1 MEPRSVA
8 QSLLR
13 YQQSMTQTP
22 HRLQTTSG
30 LFPKRAHLLVSGV
43 LAWLFVGSQ
52 PAPAQI
58 RIHLPHRS
66 SSRISSQSLRRRLH
80 INSLITEP
88 GTFELESGGAYSV
101 SGAYFLPT
109 ALKITPSANTGFW
122 GRTELSANFDM
133 VSSSVEEGRRTTQFS
148 DHVSVAATTVVYGG
162 EKINVALAPM
172 ASFFLRGDRGA
183 RLGAAAVA
191 RVDAGLSSAGVSVS
205 WTGATASSSSN
216 PAGIFDLGG
225 GFGRRLASS
234 GTWARITPH
243 GNAVYERLTGAAS
256 ETSVFAGVEY
266 QLTQKLAFDI
276 SSQHLNLG
284 SASSDHQIL
293 LGITWNFGP
302 PRTWFSRSSGR
313 LGSPSFR
320 QSTR

>member
-1 MEPRSVA
+1 
-8 QSLLR
+8 
-13 YQQSMTQTP
+13 MTHTP
-22 HRLQTTSG
+22 SILQTTSG
-30 LFPKRAHLLVSGV
+30 SFPVKALLLVSMALG
-43 LAWLFVGSQ
+43 WLFAGSQ
-52 PAPAQI
+52 PAQGQV
-58 RIHLPHRS
+58 RIHLPRRS
-66 SSRISSQSLRRRLH
+66 NSRISSQSLRRRLH

-88 GTFELESGGAYSV
+88 GTFELESGAAYSI

-109 ALKITPSANTGFW
+109 TLKITPSTNTGFW

-133 VSSSVEEGRRTTQFS
+133 LSSPVEEGQRSTQFS

-162 EKINVALAPM
+162 EKLNVALAPM

-191 RVDAGLSSAGVSVS
+191 RLDSGLNSAGVTLS

-243 GNAVYERLTGAAS
+243 GNVVYERLTGAGGA
-256 ETSVFAGVEY
+256 TSVFVGLEY
-266 QLTQKLAFDI
+266 QLTEKLAFDL

-284 SASSDHQIL
+284 SDSSDHQVL
-293 LGITWNFGP
+293 LGVTWNFGQ
-302 PRTWFSRSSGR
+302 PRKWFSRSSGR
-313 LGSPSFR
+313 LGSPRFR
-320 QSTR
+320 QSTP

>member
-1 MEPRSVA
+1 MA
-8 QSLLR
+8 
-13 YQQSMTQTP
+13 QTP
-22 HRLQTTSG
+22 SRLLMASRSA
-30 LFPKRAHLLVSGV
+30 PIRAHLLVSVALG
-43 LAWLFVGSQ
+43 WLFVGSQ
-52 PAPAQI
+52 PAQGQI
-58 RIHLPHRS
+58 RIHLPRRS
-66 SSRISSQSLRRRLH
+66 NSRISSQSLRRRLH

-88 GTFELESGGAYSV
+88 GTFELEWGAAYLV

-109 ALKITPSANTGFW
+109 TLKITPSANTGFW

-133 VSSSVEEGRRTTQFS
+133 LSSSVEEGQRSTQFS
-148 DHVSVAATTVVYGG
+148 DHLSVAATTVVYGG
-162 EKINVALAPM
+162 EKLNVALAPT

-191 RVDAGLSSAGVSVS
+191 RVDSGLSSAGVTVS

-216 PAGIFDLGG
+216 PAGIFDIGG
-225 GFGRRLASS
+225 GFGRRLARS

-266 QLTQKLAFDI
+266 QLTEKLAFDI

-284 SASSDHQIL
+284 SGSSDNQVL
-293 LGITWNFGP
+293 LGITWNLGEA
-302 PRTWFSRSSGR
+302 RKWFSRPSGR
-313 LGSPSFR
+313 LGRPSFS
-320 QSTR
+320 QSTP

>member
-1 MEPRSVA
+1 
-8 QSLLR
+8 
-13 YQQSMTQTP
+13 MTRTLS
-22 HRLQTTSG
+22 R
-30 LFPKRAHLLVSGV
+30 LVSAAI
-43 LAWLFVGSQ
+43 LWLIVGPQ
-52 PAPAQI
+52 PVQGQI
-58 RIHLPHRS
+58 RIRLPRRS
-66 SSRISSQSLRRRLH
+66 NSRISSQSLRRRLH

-88 GTFELESGGAYSV
+88 GTFELESGGAFSV
-101 SGAYFLPT
+101 SGDYFLPT
-109 ALKITPSANTGFW
+109 ALKITPSTNTGFW

-133 VSSSVEEGRRTTQFS
+133 VSSSVEEGRRITQFS

-162 EKINVALAPM
+162 EKLNVALAPT

-191 RVDAGLSSAGVSVS
+191 RVDSGLSSAGVTVS

-216 PAGIFDLGG
+216 PAGILDIGG

-256 ETSVFAGVEY
+256 ETSAFIGLEY
-266 QLTQKLAFDI
+266 QLTDKLALDI

-284 SASSDHQIL
+284 SSSSDHQVL
-293 LGITWNFGP
+293 LGITWNLGP
-302 PRTWFSRSSGR
+302 PRKWFSRSSATLGR
-313 LGSPSFR
+313 PRFRPSTF
-320 QSTR
+320 

>member
-1 MEPRSVA
+1 
-8 QSLLR
+8 
-13 YQQSMTQTP
+13 MTQTP
-22 HRLQTTSG
+22 SSLQTNFGS
-30 LFPKRAHLLVSGV
+30 FPIKPLLLVSMALV
-43 LAWLFVGSQ
+43 WLFMGSES
-52 PAPAQI
+52 APGQI
-58 RIHLPHRS
+58 RIHLPRRS
-66 SSRISSQSLRRRLH
+66 NSRISSQSLRRRLH

-148 DHVSVAATTVVYGG
+148 DRVSVAATTVVYGG
-162 EKINVALAPM
+162 EKLNVALAPI

-191 RVDAGLSSAGVSVS
+191 RVDSGLNSAGVTLS

-216 PAGIFDLGG
+216 PAGILDIGG
-225 GFGRRLASS
+225 GFGRRLGSS

-243 GNAVYERLTGAAS
+243 ANAVYERLTGAAS
-256 ETSVFAGVEY
+256 ETSLFAGLEY
-266 QLTQKLAFDI
+266 QLTEKLAFDI
-276 SSQHLNLG
+276 SSQQLNLG
-284 SASSDHQIL
+284 SRSSDHQVL
-293 LGITWNFGP
+293 LGITWNLGQ
-302 PRTWFSRSSGR
+302 PRKWLSRSSSR
-313 LGSPSFR
+313 VGSPRFR
-320 QSTR
+320 KSTP